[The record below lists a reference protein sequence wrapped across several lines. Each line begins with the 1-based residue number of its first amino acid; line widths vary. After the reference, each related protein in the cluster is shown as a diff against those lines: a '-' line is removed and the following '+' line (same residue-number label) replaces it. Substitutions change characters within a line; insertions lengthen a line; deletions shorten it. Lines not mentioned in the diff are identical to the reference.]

1 MNSSAARP
9 HVLQAENPRSKLGLS
24 VGRMVKPETERYDC
38 SIQTEAATEELLP
51 MVAVLFP
58 LVVRLISKTP
68 DLEHAPKLQADSP
81 ALNPNPNKTRLTG
94 NDWRDPF

>member
-1 MNSSAARP
+1 
-9 HVLQAENPRSKLGLS
+9 
-24 VGRMVKPETERYDC
+24 MVKPETERYDC

-68 DLEHAPKLQADSP
+68 DLEHAPKLQADSKLP
-81 ALNPNPNKTRLTG
+81 CSESKSKQKATDRQ
-94 NDWRDPF
+94 